1 MFKVNKK
8 DTRTTPMASL
18 EAIVD
23 ACSCHFINKNYPAAL
38 TNNFF
43 SVPRKLKIRRAKKR
57 EIGSRMFYITGTTT
71 NIYVAIQTLLL
82 MVIFR
87 F

>member
-1 MFKVNKK
+1 MFKVNTK

-38 TNNFF
+38 ANNFF
-43 SVPRKLKIRRAKKR
+43 SVPRKLKIRRAKKKR
-57 EIGSRMFYITGTTT
+57 NRIKNVLHNRIDHEYICCDTD
-71 NIYVAIQTLLL
+71 L
-82 MVIFR
+82 VINGYF
-87 F
+87 

>member
-38 TNNFF
+38 ANNFF
-43 SVPRKLKIRRAKKR
+43 SVSRKLKIRRAKKKR
-57 EIGSRMFYITGTTT
+57 NRIKNVLHNRIDHEYICCDTD
-71 NIYVAIQTLLL
+71 L
-82 MVIFR
+82 VINGYF
-87 F
+87 

>member
-23 ACSCHFINKNYPAAL
+23 ACSCHFINQNYPAAL
-38 TNNFF
+38 ANNFF
-43 SVPRKLKIRRAKKR
+43 SVPRKLKIGRAKKKR
-57 EIGSRMFYITGTTT
+57 NRIKNVLHNRNDHEYICCDTD
-71 NIYVAIQTLLL
+71 L
-82 MVIFR
+82 VINGYF
-87 F
+87 